1 MVLPTNF
8 GGVMTKQ
15 CNKCD
20 EKKDVT
26 LFRKVYQY
34 WTTRDGIKHK
44 SITNGCICL
53 DCFNS
58 SRRKYMRKIGYDYHR
73 NLSRNY
79 TESDKRSSKKYFKK
93 CLKNLS
99 DPYIKQ
105 LIARNSS
112 LSAKDIT
119 DDLIKLKRRQVKLSR
134 LLKLGRCAAKPR
146 S

>member
-1 MVLPTNF
+1 
-8 GGVMTKQ
+8 MTKQ

-20 EKKDVT
+20 KKKDVT

-34 WTTRDGIKHK
+34 WTTKDGIKHR

-58 SRRKYMRKIGYDYHR
+58 SRRKYMKKVGYG
-73 NLSRNY
+73 RNY
-79 TESDKRSSKKYFKK
+79 TEADKRSSKKYFKK

-105 LIARNSS
+105 LLTKNSS

-119 DDLIKLKRRQVKLSR
+119 DDLIEMKRKQVRLSR

>member
-8 GGVMTKQ
+8 GGVMTRQ
-15 CNKCD
+15 CSKCD
-20 EKKDVT
+20 EKKDVS
-26 LFRKVYQY
+26 LFRKVHQY
-34 WTTRDGIKHK
+34 WTTKDGVKHK

-58 SRRKYMRKIGYDYHR
+58 SRRKYMKKIGYGGD
-73 NLSRNY
+73 Y
-79 TESDKRSSKKYFKK
+79 TEAAKRSNKKYFKK

-105 LIARNSS
+105 LLARNSS
-112 LSAKDIT
+112 LSAEDIT
-119 DDLIKLKRRQVKLSR
+119 DDLIKLKRKQVELSR